1 MLAFRIILGLIYKSW
16 QFLSFKMLIEK
27 NQKVGHDRSMFY
39 LREGS
44 TITKYNFKIS
54 RMTKKLKTQ
63 LKILKGEELQ
73 KHFKLL

>member
-1 MLAFRIILGLIYKSW
+1 
-16 QFLSFKMLIEK
+16 MLIEK
-27 NQKVGHDRSMFY
+27 NQKVGHERSMFY